1 MIWANKVNFP
11 GQLLSSTC
19 PTTVQLSELSRN
31 WNNYSHGRLSS
42 TWGIFVFWDLEA
54 GEASAL
60 LTPKNGQAVNK
71 SRHFDDILHDFLK
84 QVLKSK
90 SERSFVLFS
99 TYFNLRAKIQVLCV
113 RNIRIFVPK
122 CNFSSSRYLN
132 FRAKTTLVVRY
143 ARKKSDIWG

>member
-1 MIWANKVNFP
+1 M
-11 GQLLSSTC
+11 LSSTC
-19 PTTVQLSELSRN
+19 LATVQLTSTSRN

-42 TWGIFVFWDLEA
+42 TWGIFVFWDL
-54 GEASAL
+54 EASAL

-84 QVLKSK
+84 QALKSK
-90 SERSFVLFS
+90 SERSFVIFS

-113 RNIRIFVPK
+113 QNIIIFVPK

-132 FRAKTTLVVRY
+132 FRAKTTLVARY